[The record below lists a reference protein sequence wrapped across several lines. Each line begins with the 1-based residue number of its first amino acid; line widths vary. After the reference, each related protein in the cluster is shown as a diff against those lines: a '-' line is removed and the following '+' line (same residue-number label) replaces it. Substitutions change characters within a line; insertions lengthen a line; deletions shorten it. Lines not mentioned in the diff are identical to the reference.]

1 MSARYG
7 HRGERIGEAA
17 HPGPSFLNFGR
28 VRIPGSSGSRFVPLT
43 QVDTVEDVPSTVAS
57 TIAPTEGVAGE
68 NIRPTVH
75 ESDTETMP
83 SVGGSPEDSSE
94 DDGHSDVEDM
104 QHPILGEVDAG
115 FEEILASPA
124 TRAAFTSLDSVNLM
138 EVFTK
143 RARVL
148 KSPPAFLKGAFRSC
162 MRMALQEA
170 ERGRAEHNEVRSV
183 RAWKLFLLLPRLV
196 LHRSSRGGI
205 ISKKTL
211 QARFHRFARGEWLQ
225 LLAAGE
231 DAAESRVRG
240 SRRIRSNFSES
251 VERRAERAQQLAN
264 LGELSSARLALE
276 GSALAPGNL
285 ATLRSL
291 TNPARRPARPRE
303 PVPQSVTDHRAGVF
317 SLDSEGFLRNL
328 RVSKK
333 GAAGGLSGMTVEH
346 LRPLLERPADAELLC
361 SLGQELAEASTP
373 SSVVDVLRRGRIT
386 HAEARWRSARNCCW

>member
-1 MSARYG
+1 M
-7 HRGERIGEAA
+7 
-17 HPGPSFLNFGR
+17 
-28 VRIPGSSGSRFVPLT
+28 
-43 QVDTVEDVPSTVAS
+43 
-57 TIAPTEGVAGE
+57 
-68 NIRPTVH
+68 
-75 ESDTETMP
+75 
-83 SVGGSPEDSSE
+83 
-94 DDGHSDVEDM
+94 
-104 QHPILGEVDAG
+104 
-115 FEEILASPA
+115 
-124 TRAAFTSLDSVNLM
+124 
-138 EVFTK
+138 
-143 RARVL
+143 L
-148 KSPPAFLKGAFRSC
+148 KSPPTFLKGAFRSC

-196 LHRSSRGGI
+196 LYRSSRGGI

-211 QARFHRFARGEWLQ
+211 QERFHQFARGEWLQ

-231 DAAESRVRG
+231 EAAESRVRG

-251 VERRAERAQQLAN
+251 FERRAERAQQLAN

-303 PVPQSVTDHRAGVF
+303 PMPQSVVDHLATGVF

-333 GAAGGLSGMTVEH
+333 GAAGGLSGMTAEH

-373 SSVVDVLRRGRIT
+373 SSVVDVLGGGQSR
-386 HAEARWRSARNCCW
+386 HCRSPMADCEELLCW